1 MVQELTSFIQR
12 EGLFV
17 HSEQSGTGIYPVP
30 DELITQAKVY
40 FLQTHLNGGDDNG
53 DDDDDGEDD
62 NGGEVC
68 NVGDDDDDNNNNNKV
83 VVVLGW
89 L

>member
-1 MVQELTSFIQR
+1 VEFIIKWQGISIYEKFVEQTTLQMVQELTSFIQR

-40 FLQTHLNGGDDNG
+40 FL
-53 DDDDDGEDD
+53 
-62 NGGEVC
+62 
-68 NVGDDDDDNNNNNKV
+68 
-83 VVVLGW
+83 
-89 L
+89 